1 MASGVGAESA
11 AAPYRVHDPCI
22 WRAGGTYYALSNG
35 RDPWRPMD
43 FVFRSD
49 DLRHWEYLHPFVEG
63 HGHRLD
69 GDDGACP
76 YFWPIGSGDLRRHI
90 LLYFSHMS
98 GGQYLLGDYDQA
110 AARFHA
116 TAHGKFNFGA
126 FRPAGVHAPSAT
138 PDGAG
143 GIVTIFNMN
152 PGLPTKGWNQIM
164 SLPRRL
170 TLAGENELAMEPAGD
185 IASLR
190 GAHTRIG
197 DRTIPAN
204 EETLL
209 EGIEGNSIEL
219 ALEIDTLRRAPGGA
233 ERAALAGPAGGHP
246 HRVLPRTRL
255 PPSGERHALCADSL
269 ISIDSARSSML
280 PDALSRAPET
290 APVYL
295 APEEPLKLRVF
306 VDRSVVEVFV
316 NGRQCVALRV
326 YPGRADSTGVSLRS
340 QGRDI
345 RLVTL
350 DLWQMDTIYR

>member
-1 MASGVGAESA
+1 
-11 AAPYRVHDPCI
+11 
-22 WRAGGTYYALSNG
+22 
-35 RDPWRPMD
+35 
-43 FVFRSD
+43 
-49 DLRHWEYLHPFVEG
+49 
-63 HGHRLD
+63 
-69 GDDGACP
+69 
-76 YFWPIGSGDLRRHI
+76 
-90 LLYFSHMS
+90 MS
-98 GGQYLLGDYDQA
+98 GGQYLLGDYDRA
-110 AARFHA
+110 AAKFHA

-126 FRPAGVHAPSAT
+126 YRPAGVHAPSAT

-152 PGLPTKGWNQIM
+152 PGLPTQGWNQIM

-170 TLAGENELAMEPAGD
+170 TLAGANELAMQPAGD

-190 GAHTRIG
+190 GAHTRIN

-204 EETLL
+204 QETLL
-209 EGIEGNSIEL
+209 DGIEGTAIEL
-219 ALEIDTLRRAPGGA
+219 ALEIDTCGAPLVELNVLRSPDRQEVTRIAFYRERGFRQPA
-233 ERAALAGPAGGHP
+233 SERAG
-246 HRVLPRTRL
+246 
-255 PPSGERHALCADSL
+255 ADSL
-269 ISIDSARSSML
+269 ISIDSSRSSML

-295 APEEPLKLRVF
+295 DPEEPLKLRVF

-326 YPGRADSTGVSLRS
+326 YPGRPDSTGVSVRS

-345 RLVTL
+345 RLAAL